1 MKLELPTQVLA
12 SSGGVEEEE
21 EEKEEVAI
29 SLPVDRSLSVAP
41 FLSPPVTALSLQ
53 LCALM
58 CLFLNYQRQNGVHAL
73 QSRRF
78 TPKTTRGCASFVS
91 CDALNRGD

>member
-1 MKLELPTQVLA
+1 MKLELPPLVLA

-21 EEKEEVAI
+21 EEEEVAI
-29 SLPVDRSLSVAP
+29 SLPVDRSLSVPP

-73 QSRRF
+73 QSRRL
-78 TPKTTRGCASFVS
+78 TLQTTRGCASFVS